1 MKKSFFFLFVFFLS
15 ASTATFA
22 TDFSAELGKIKIS
35 PRSEVFFTQ
44 TENCYALQ
52 LPNIA
57 PAKVR
62 IDLPDLPLGT
72 KCISSK
78 KEETITENGKRATLI
93 TLWFTFDYS
102 GETHIPPLLVHADGM
117 PYYLEFQ
124 QTMVYENP
132 ALISPVLEV
141 SFDTPKNSRFQ
152 KSDDKKVIKVQKGEE
167 ISFTLQVRYA
177 IQILEY
183 KWELPKD
190 SLFEEKQRSDFA
202 RGKEKVTE
210 FTTSAKKVA
219 SFSWKILKAG
229 AYFLPPITIEALSF
243 NGEKKRLSLPQ
254 DIIIIVLDEKYQAL
268 ERKAPAQNQGLFS
281 SSFAKPQETEEEEK
295 NAKPDIE
302 EFRNQAGNAKRTF
315 LEKLTRKRP
324 GIFTGGTISAIPEE
338 KSSGQYFS
346 GGQRIIISEEI
357 GEWIFIECKDFSG
370 WTKRN
375 KVITIK

>member
-44 TENCYALQ
+44 TENCYTLQ
-52 LPNIA
+52 IPDIP

-62 IDLPDLPLGT
+62 VDLPDLPLGT
-72 KCISSK
+72 KCTSSK
-78 KEETITENGKRATLI
+78 KEETIIENGRRGTLI
-93 TLWFTFDYS
+93 TLWFTFEYS
-102 GETHIPPLLVHADGM
+102 GETHIPPLLVHADGN

-124 QTMVYENP
+124 QTTVYENP

-141 SFDTPKNSRFQ
+141 TFTAPKNPGFQ
-152 KSDDKKVIKVQKGEE
+152 KSEGKKVLKIQKGEE
-167 ISFTLQVRYA
+167 ISFTLQARYA

-183 KWELPKD
+183 KWTLPKD
-190 SLFEEKQRSDFA
+190 SLFEEKQRFDFA
-202 RGKEKVTE
+202 KGKEKISE
-210 FTTSAKKVA
+210 FTTSAKKL
-219 SFSWKILKAG
+219 STFSWKILKSG

-243 NGEKKRLSLPQ
+243 NGEKKKLTLPQ

-268 ERKAPAQNQGLFS
+268 EKNSPAQNQELFS
-281 SSFAKPQETEEEEK
+281 SAFMKPEEEK
-295 NAKPDIE
+295 GHDKGAISDNE
-302 EFRNQAGNAKRTF
+302 EFKKQAEKTKRSLF
-315 LEKLTRKRP
+315 EKLTRKKLA
-324 GIFTGGTISAIPEE
+324 IFTGGIIATIPEE

-346 GGQRIIISEEI
+346 GGQKIIISEEI
-357 GEWIFIECKDFSG
+357 GDWIFIECKDFSG

-375 KVITIK
+375 KVITI